1 MRSNA
6 FSFLTARVLAAA
18 AACLAVS
25 ASALAQSESEPND
38 TIAQANGP
46 YVGSGLIAANFSA
59 VTDVDFFRITLTQT
73 SSLTIAINN
82 GNAGQC
88 VGNADPTLTLY
99 DAIGNQIAF
108 NDDFGAGL
116 CPQLSP
122 TNATGLA
129 ELPPGTYYV
138 KAALLTAGAY
148 PMPYVLQFNATTKVT
163 ESFTYQGRL
172 SSNGTPFS
180 GYKQITFS
188 LWTDPE
194 SQDLGARVSLPL
206 QAQSVEIINGIFT
219 QDLEFPI
226 PQQPSTFD
234 GTERYLQIE
243 IAEVGGADPVV
254 LSPRTRLSPT
264 PTAIFALR
272 SGEAKK
278 AAEALKAQYA
288 DFAGSSTYAL
298 SADSAS
304 VANAVPWSGITGK
317 PAGFADGADNTGG
330 WSESGGVTYTGNQVG
345 INTGLANGFD
355 LAVNG
360 TAAKTGGGMW
370 SNYSDARL
378 KHDIAP
384 LQGTLDRL
392 LQLRG
397 YSFEYNAD
405 AVAGNL
411 ALPGTQL
418 GLLAQ
423 EVQRVFPDWV
433 QSDKNG
439 YLFVTERATTALMV
453 EALRDLRNE
462 KDAQLEDLRKA
473 KDAEIADLKA
483 RMERLEKAIE
493 ARR

>member
-1 MRSNA
+1 MRTTN
-6 FSFLTARVLAAA
+6 RMGGVLAAGA
-18 AACLAVS
+18 LFLS
-25 ASALAQSESEPND
+25 TPALAQSESEPND
-38 TIAQANGP
+38 SFQQANGP
-46 YVGSGLIAANFSA
+46 YVGSGVIAANFSA

-73 SSLTIAINN
+73 SSLSIAINN

-88 VGNADPTLTLY
+88 VGNGSADPTLTFY
-99 DAIGNQIAF
+99 DANGNQIAF

-116 CPQLSP
+116 CPQLNP
-122 TNATGLA
+122 TNALALA
-129 ELPPGTYYV
+129 ELPAGTYYI
-138 KAALLTAGAY
+138 KAALLTSNAY
-148 PMPYVLQFNATTKVT
+148 PMPYVLQFNATAKIT

-172 SSNGTPFS
+172 SSNGAPFT

-188 LWTDPE
+188 LWTDPN

-206 QAQSVEIINGIFT
+206 QAQAVEIVNGIFT

-243 IAEVGGADPVV
+243 VAEVGGADPVV

-272 SGEAKK
+272 AGEARK
-278 AAEALKAQYA
+278 AAEAVKAQNA
-288 DFAGSSTYAL
+288 DFAGSATYAL

-304 VANAVPWSGITGK
+304 SAGSVPWSGITGK
-317 PAGFADGADNTGG
+317 PAAFADNADNTGG
-330 WSESGGVTYTGNQVG
+330 WTEASGVTYTGNQVA

-360 TAAKTGGGMW
+360 TAAKTGGGSW

-378 KHDIAP
+378 KHDITP
-384 LQGTLDRL
+384 LKGTLDRL

-405 AVAGNL
+405 AVERKL

-418 GLLAQ
+418 GLIAQ

-433 QSDKNG
+433 QKDKSG

-453 EALRDLRNE
+453 EALRDLRTE
-462 KDAQLEDLRKA
+462 KDTQLDALRKA

-483 RMERLEKAIE
+483 RLERLEKAIE
-493 ARR
+493 ARH